1 MEKVAGEVDAR
12 ARRRGGEQ
20 TGQGVAGRGGW
31 MGDTKGKQKVKKW
44 SKNRKRMKCGT
55 ENRWGK
61 VRENGRAAE
70 EQDVGKRW
78 ELEVGTRTVEKGKS
92 DEESAEGRVET
103 EGGTPVI

>member
-1 MEKVAGEVDAR
+1 
-12 ARRRGGEQ
+12 
-20 TGQGVAGRGGW
+20 

-61 VRENGRAAE
+61 VRENGQA

-78 ELEVGTRTVEKGKS
+78 ELEVGTRTVEKGKN
-92 DEESAEGRVET
+92 DEESGEGRAET